1 VLQHQV
7 HRKERK
13 YMSDSFPPGKRSAL
27 TMLYLQNQDL
37 SGLTPS
43 QLLDKYDD
51 VYDEINNHYKEKRQ
65 QKKTSNF

>member
-1 VLQHQV
+1 
-7 HRKERK
+7 
-13 YMSDSFPPGKRSAL
+13 MSDSFPPGKRSAL

-65 QKKTSNF
+65 QKK

>member
-1 VLQHQV
+1 MESQ
-7 HRKERK
+7 
-13 YMSDSFPPGKRSAL
+13 SAL
-27 TMLYLQNQDL
+27 GQLVFLPGYFYLQNQDL